1 MAVAVESVVGAE
13 QYPSPPAAITP
24 WAMMENE
31 KSAHGGCAS
40 SQRRTFSGEIP
51 VMAGLM
57 EKISNLASA
66 GKIKLRYQTFFG
78 LDRFSKR
85 MSDITGERG
94 GSGGKE
100 GTGRLFES

>member
-66 GKIKLRYQTFFG
+66 GKIKLRYQLFFWVRPV
-78 LDRFSKR
+78 LEKNVRYHR
-85 MSDITGERG
+85 RARRLRWQ
-94 GSGGKE
+94 
-100 GTGRLFES
+100 GRNEEAV